1 MPKKQGYC
9 LVSQQIRGFIKTS
22 KIITSLSSETNSN
35 GYFKDLTLEAR
46 VQPSSFEPTLGK
58 RIFIL
63 DSEQLSAF
71 LPHPDETVEL
81 ALSKI
86 PKRQRPETELTP
98 DFEIKQGYTYL
109 IPLTEQFML
118 EKGDFI
124 KSSPKSS
131 IGRLF
136 PVVRLVTDYNNFFNR
151 VDSKNKKDTLLNAW
165 LLVQPTAFN
174 LSLSPGAVLNQLRF
188 FHEENVSLSQSEII
202 RENSRNPLFYV
213 KSTDNPVNPADTIIT
228 DDGLQIGLDLTGRH
242 TQGIVALRAR
252 KNPNPIDL
260 SKKNHYNAEE
270 YFEPVSAQKN
280 KITFENGD
288 HYLIASKGEL
298 RIPIH
303 LSAELRQYS
312 GTGIT
317 GVFHQAGFVDP
328 NFCGDL
334 VFEVCFM
341 EQGGVVLNAED
352 SRPASTLEFFRTI
365 EIPDKL
371 YGKEIG
377 SNYQQQLGS
386 KPSKHFK
393 PFDFTTA
400 AKNHQKLNRDVL
412 VHQAKT
418 LTSFRKSQEGFEPIT
433 KEQAKQLIAEIQN
446 RGFFHS
452 RYDCEDDE
460 LILQPIP
467 YIIVYD
473 ESKRVFTYKRAENK
487 KDYGEEKLFGKLSIG
502 LGGHISRK
510 DAPLYIE
517 NCLARELNEEVRI
530 TENFSKP
537 SLIGTL
543 MSYKQPVDRVHFGLV
558 YSVQVKG
565 KVMPNEV
572 SIGWHKMCSIKKLN
586 EMNTANKDSIET
598 WSQILIPYLGKI
610 CSH

>member
-1 MPKKQGYC
+1 MPKEQGYC
-9 LVSQQIRGFIKTS
+9 LVSQQIRMLIKTG

-35 GYFKDLTLEAR
+35 GHFKNLTLEAR

-58 RIFIL
+58 SVFIL
-63 DSEQLSAF
+63 DPEQLSAF
-71 LPHPDETVEL
+71 LPHLDETVEL

-86 PKRQRPETELTP
+86 PKRQRPETELISG
-98 DFEIKQGYTYL
+98 FEIKQGYAYL

-136 PVVRLVTDYNNFFNR
+136 PVVRLVTDYNNSFNR
-151 VDSKNKKDTLLNAW
+151 IDSKNKKDTPLNAW

-174 LSLSPGAVLNQLRF
+174 LSLSPRAVLNQLRF
-188 FHEENVSLSQSEII
+188 FYGEDVSLSQREITG
-202 RENSRNPLFYV
+202 ENSRNPFLYI
-213 KSTDNPVNPADTIIT
+213 KNTDNSVSPADIIIT

-260 SKKNHYNAEE
+260 SKKNYYNAEE
-270 YFEPVSAQKN
+270 YFEPVSAQNSKIEFKN
-280 KITFENGD
+280 GN

-298 RIPIH
+298 RIPAH

-312 GTGIT
+312 GTGII
-317 GVFHQAGFVDP
+317 GIFHQAGFVDP

-334 VFEVCFM
+334 VFEAFFM

-365 EIPDKL
+365 ETPDKL

-377 SNYQQQLGS
+377 SSYQQQLGS

-412 VHQAKT
+412 VHQART
-418 LTSFRKSQEGFEPIT
+418 LTLFRINQEGFEPVT
-433 KEQAKQLIAEIQN
+433 EKQAKQLITEIQN
-446 RGFFHS
+446 KGFFHS

-460 LILQPIP
+460 QVLQPIP
-467 YIIVYD
+467 YVIVYD
-473 ESKRVFTYKRAENK
+473 RSRKVFTYKRAENK

-502 LGGHISRK
+502 LGGHIIRK
-510 DAPLYIE
+510 DAPAYIE
-517 NCLARELNEEVRI
+517 NCLYRELNEEVKI
-530 TENFSKP
+530 TGNLSKP

-543 MSYKQPVDRVHFGLV
+543 MSYEQPVDRVHFGLV

-565 KVMPNEV
+565 KVMSNEA
-572 SIGWHKMCSIKKLN
+572 SIGWHKMYSIKELN
-586 EMNTANKDSIET
+586 EMNMADKDSFET
-598 WSQILIPYLGKI
+598 WSQILIPHLGKI
-610 CSH
+610 CIN